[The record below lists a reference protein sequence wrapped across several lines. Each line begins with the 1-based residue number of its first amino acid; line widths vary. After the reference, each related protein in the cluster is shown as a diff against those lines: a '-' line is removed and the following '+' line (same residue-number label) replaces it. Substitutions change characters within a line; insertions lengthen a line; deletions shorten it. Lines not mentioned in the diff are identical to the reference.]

1 MEYFIISQDIA
12 IPDQVQPVGI
22 LKVIDRESIKPENI
36 RKMDELAVQFEIK
49 ENNKAVYVDF
59 IENPVPLV
67 SDRLKDILSK
77 YEERIFFKP
86 VLLADIKNTRQDV
99 YWLLVP
105 DSIECLSDK
114 SEFNKNGTV
123 KNLVLDENKVRFR
136 KVFKVKGILENL
148 IIIRLDV
155 AESLLRREF
164 TGIKLKKAEISH

>member
-12 IPDQVQPVGI
+12 IPDQVLPVGI

>member
-12 IPDQVQPVGI
+12 IPDPVQPVGI
-22 LKVIDRESIKPENI
+22 LKVIDRDLIKPENI
-36 RKMDELAVQFEIK
+36 QKMDELAVQFEIK
-49 ENNKAVYVDF
+49 ENSRAVYVDF
-59 IENPVPLV
+59 IESPVPLV
-67 SDRLKDILSK
+67 SDRLKEILSR

-86 VLLADIKNTRQDV
+86 VLLADIRNTRQDV

-114 SEFNKNGTV
+114 SEFNKNGTI
-123 KNLVLDENKVRFR
+123 KNLVLDERKVRFR

-164 TGIKLKKAEISH
+164 TGIKLKKAETSR